1 MVVKMLAL
9 DIETA
14 NYSHEIGGW
23 GQTHLF
29 EPTVVATWDGE
40 NGVVY
45 CNEPVTKALPE
56 GTVVKKLH
64 PQIIGEDLAEHVNQG
79 GLVLGHNLKKFDLPI
94 IRDALDCW
102 AAGDILTKS
111 DEQVFDT
118 SALLRAITG
127 HAVPLSDACEHTLQ
141 KGKLMTSH
149 DAPIE
154 WRKGNFGKVAEY
166 CLKDAELTY
175 ELWQHGVTEGFVKAR
190 CRHTGEV
197 KEFEVDW

>member
-1 MVVKMLAL
+1 MRKMLAL

-29 EPTVVATWDGE
+29 EPTVVATWDGD

-45 CNEPVTKALPE
+45 TNESVSKHLPE

-64 PQIIGEDLAEHVNQG
+64 PKVIGEDLAKHVSEG

-102 AAGDILTKS
+102 TAGEILTKS

-118 SALLRAITG
+118 SALLRSITG
-127 HAVPLSDACEHTLQ
+127 HAVPLSDACLHTLQ

-154 WRKGNFGKVAEY
+154 WRKGNYGKVAEY

-175 ELWQHGVTEGFVKAR
+175 ELWKHGMEEGFVKAR

-197 KEFEVDW
+197 KESEVDW